1 MSENDLPA
9 ENTAAIEESLKGLLD
24 KMLDYFQKFIKTDND
39 LQELEEKLNDY
50 DNLTTLVKIISEVF
64 SSLTEKMDKLV
75 SREDNENY
83 DELEKIVQKYEA
95 EIRTHIQVEQQLK
108 LYAESLQSKV
118 DDSEKNRT
126 DLLDQTKNM
135 INDVKRDNQKL
146 AESCKRLK
154 DENKELLQKVKELET
169 SKHDLGVKLA
179 QNSHQLDKT
188 NTFLEKLTRSSEN
201 SFYNGEP
208 GGQSKTIDTRTINL
222 DAGDPN
228 KVNIKSTLPRKILKT
243 SYNAR
248 QQSSPLR
255 ISNRNSSLAD
265 TRNSDYIKVKPDI
278 TDNEQARDIE
288 ALKRSYQQFY
298 RRRSSNSRERTSV
311 SKTREL
317 KSMYSQSNV
326 AQNSSNTSLVY
337 ISKGNMAKPAPK
349 DTSAVSLHKKSRS
362 SCASPKTK
370 ASLTKKEFE
379 KFLLYSNSRMVDSTA
394 ELNKSKYKH

>member
-1 MSENDLPA
+1 
-9 ENTAAIEESLKGLLD
+9 
-24 KMLDYFQKFIKTDND
+24 MLDYFQKFIKTDID

-208 GGQSKTIDTRTINL
+208 GQSKTIDTRTINL